1 MDMLKDRKGEKKKK
15 PVNFIIVSIILAVIF
30 WVVEGFIHG
39 VLFNKPDLLREIII
53 PEAHELWMRILVV
66 TVMILFGIFAQ
77 IFFRRYVHLSN
88 EYNISERKY
97 SELFKK
103 ATVAITI
110 VDTDG
115 MISDCNKSTEL
126 LTGFSRD
133 ELIGRPFDK
142 LLTLDTQDLPM
153 LKEKF
158 ELLARGREV
167 PPYELKIIR
176 KDGEQRWIDVANSLL
191 IQEGAVQGI
200 QVMATDITAMKTA
213 EMVRRKFEDE
223 KDLIL
228 SATRHLIVYYNKES
242 EIIWA
247 NRAVLETLEKDL
259 EDIVGRRCQVVWLHS
274 EEMCADCPVKK
285 ALETNKVKY
294 GERRKSDGSWWSVSG
309 FPVRSNSGDNIGVVE
324 VTRDITA
331 QKKVAQDIKTSEIR
345 LRTAM
350 DSLPFDFFMIDKKG
364 QYVMQNASCRE
375 KWGDIVGKRP
385 ADIADNEETCR
396 LWEENNRRAFAGETV
411 HGEVSFAL
419 RDKQLH
425 CYNIITPIWD
435 EGKVQNILGINID
448 ITDLKEAEAALQHR
462 LAYEKVLATISTR
475 FINIAT
481 SDIDSGI
488 EHALEELGK
497 YLKVDRSY
505 VFQLNDDRTRFSN
518 THEWCEYN
526 VPSQK
531 ADLQDMPLDFF
542 PWTISQLMDGK
553 TILVQRIEDLPKE
566 AEKLKNV
573 LLSGDIRSMITVPM
587 YLGGVVMGFMG
598 CDAVRKKRTWTDDT
612 ESMLITVS
620 GMFAN
625 ALERKQ
631 VDIALRQSEVLFRQ
645 FFENEPE
652 YCYMVSPDGR
662 ILNVNNAALKALGY
676 KKDELVHKPID
687 TIYAPEAKD
696 KMKQVFKEWKKT
708 GQVRDEELLI
718 ITKTGEK
725 RTVLLSA
732 DMVRKMDGTIS
743 HSVSVQRDITERKIA
758 EEELRME
765 KEFTDNAINAQIDTF
780 FVFNPNTGEAVRWN
794 ANFREVAGYSD
805 EEIERMKAPDSY
817 YDKKDLH
824 RSAEAVANVM
834 KTGST
839 TVEMSLI
846 TKSGKR
852 IPFEYRASLIKGRNQ
867 ESLIISIGRDIT
879 ERKKA
884 EEALRESEER
894 FKGFFERSQIGMG
907 IYDENGCLIDINPAC
922 LDIFGIPSKSEV
934 KGFELFK
941 DPNITKERLTRL
953 KGGNI
958 IRYEAIFD
966 FELVKK
972 NNLYN
977 TKRSGTIWT
986 NVVITPV
993 LKEGLKKPIGYVGQV
1008 YDITERKK
1016 AEAALHESEKRYRD
1030 MTNLLPEG
1038 VYEIDMNGKFVYA
1051 NEKALELSGYSQQ
1064 DLSKGVEAV
1073 DVFIPDDRERVR
1085 TNIQRILKGKDIG
1098 PKEYTALR
1106 KDGSSYPVLIHST
1119 AIIRDGKAVG
1129 LRGIMVDITERKSA
1143 EKALKESED
1152 KYRSLFELAPEAMV
1166 LMALDGTI
1174 LDCNGIAAQLV
1185 NMSREK
1191 LVGKSLKDSDL
1202 TPRENVKDYWKLF
1215 KKIVRGEEKGPFEIA
1230 VRLPSRGTVLYE
1242 VYPTL
1247 QYKDEMVYAVQIL
1260 LRDVTAAKELQNV
1273 LKNSATQWT
1282 TTFDAIGDAVCML
1295 NAKGEIIRC
1304 NAAMLRLCDKSYKK
1318 IIGKKC
1324 CVSIHNRSNPRKDCP
1339 LKKMKKK
1346 KARVTEIIQTDNG
1359 RWLSSTADPI
1369 FHENKKLAGVVLIV
1383 SDITEQKR
1391 LESELLK
1398 AQKLESL
1405 GILAGGIAH
1414 DFNNILLSIMGNIE
1428 ISKIYTEGKS
1438 DIHDRLSKAYNGLV
1452 RAKDL
1457 VQQLLTFS
1465 KGGAPV
1471 KKATSITDV
1480 IKDTTRFVLR
1490 GTKTHCEFNITGDI
1504 WPVEVDEGQI
1514 SQVINNII
1522 INAEQ
1527 AMPDGGRIEIHVENT
1542 SIYADNTLAIP
1553 KGEYVKISIRDHGI
1567 GIPQEN
1573 ITKIFD
1579 PYFTTKDKGS
1589 GLGLA
1594 TSYSIIKK
1602 HNGHIDVDTKKGKGT
1617 TFTIYLLASKNIPLP
1632 AEIQSE
1638 KQDMGQGRV
1647 LVMDDEAEIREVA
1660 SEMLRHC
1667 GYDVMVARDG
1677 DEAFKLYT
1685 KEKKAG
1691 NPFDVIILDLTVP
1704 GGMGGMKVMELL
1716 RKADPDV
1723 KVIVSSGYANDPLM
1737 AQYKKHGFKGAIGK
1751 PYRMKELSDVIARV
1765 MKKID

>member
-1 MDMLKDRKGEKKKK
+1 MDMLNDSKTKKKRK

-30 WVVEGFIHG
+30 WIVEGFIHG
-39 VLFNKPDLLREIII
+39 LLFNQPDLLREIII
-53 PEAHELWMRILVV
+53 PEAHELWMRVIVV
-66 TVMILFGIFAQ
+66 TIMILSGVFVHIFL
-77 IFFRRYVHLSN
+77 RRYASLSN
-88 EYNISERKY
+88 EFNISERKY

-110 VDTDG
+110 VDTNG
-115 MISDCNKSTEL
+115 RVVDCNRSTEL
-126 LTGFSRD
+126 LTGYRQE
-133 ELIGRPFDK
+133 ELIGKPFNE
-142 LLTLDTQDLPM
+142 LLTLDAQDLPI
-153 LKEKF
+153 LQEKL

-167 PPYELKIIR
+167 APYELRITR
-176 KDGEQRWIDVANSLL
+176 KDGEHRWIDVANSLL
-191 IQEGAVQGI
+191 IQGGVVQGI

-223 KDLIL
+223 KDLVL
-228 SATRHLIVYYNKES
+228 SATRHLIIYYNKES

-247 NRAVLETLEKDL
+247 NRAALETMEKDL
-259 EDIVGRRCQVVWLHS
+259 EDVVGRRCQVVWLHS

-285 ALETNKVKY
+285 TLETNETKF
-294 GERRKSDGSWWSVSG
+294 GERKKPDSSWWSISG
-309 FPVRSNSGDNIGVVE
+309 FPVRSDSGDIIGVVE
-324 VTRDITA
+324 VTRDITD
-331 QKKVAQDIKTSEIR
+331 QKKAAQDIKTSEIR

-350 DSLPFDFFMIDKKG
+350 DSLPFDFFMIDKRG
-364 QYVMQNASCRE
+364 HYVMQNVSCQE

-385 ADIADNEETCR
+385 ADIADNEETRR

-411 HGEVSFAL
+411 HGEVSFTL
-419 RDKQLH
+419 QNKRLH
-425 CYNIITPIWD
+425 CYNIITPIW
-435 EGKVQNILGINID
+435 EQGQVQNIIGVNID
-448 ITDLKEAEAALQHR
+448 ITDLKEAEEALQHR
-462 LAYEKVLATISTR
+462 LAFEKVLATISTR

-481 SDIDSGI
+481 SDIDGGI
-488 EHALEELGK
+488 EHALEGLGK

-526 VPSQK
+526 IPSQK
-531 ADLQDMPLDFF
+531 ADLQDMSLDVY
-542 PWTISQLMDGK
+542 PWAISQLKDGK
-553 TILVQRIEDLPKE
+553 TVLVKRIEDLPKE
-566 AEKLKNV
+566 ADGLREV
-573 LLSGDIRSMITVPM
+573 LLSGDIKSMITVPI
-587 YLGGVVMGFMG
+587 YLGGVVMGFVG
-598 CDAVRKKRTWTDDT
+598 CDAVRKERTWSDDT

-652 YCYMVSPDGR
+652 YCYMVSPDGM

-696 KMKQVFKEWKKT
+696 KIKQVFKEWKKT
-708 GQVRDEELLI
+708 GQVRDKELVI
-718 ITKTGEK
+718 VTKAGEK

-732 DMVRKMDGTIS
+732 DMVKKLDGTIS
-743 HSVSVQRDITERKIA
+743 HSISVQRDITDRKKA
-758 EEELRME
+758 EEDFRME

-780 FVFNPNTGEAVRWN
+780 FVFNPNTGKAVRWN
-794 ANFREVAGYSD
+794 VNFRRISGYSD
-805 EEIERMKAPDSY
+805 EEIGRMKAPDSY
-817 YDKKDLH
+817 YDKKDLQ
-824 RSAEAVANVM
+824 RAVEAATNVM
-834 KTGST
+834 KTGSA

-846 TKSGKR
+846 TKSGKKV
-852 IPFEYRASLIKGRNQ
+852 PFEYRASLIKGRNQ

-894 FKGFFERSQIGMG
+894 FEGFFEQSQIGMG
-907 IYDENGCLIDINPAC
+907 IYDENGSLLNINPAC

-941 DPNITKERLTRL
+941 DPNITKERIAKL
-953 KGGNI
+953 KAGNI

-972 NNLYN
+972 RNLYKTN
-977 TKRSGTIWT
+977 KSGMIWT

-1008 YDITERKK
+1008 YDVTERKR
-1016 AEAALHESEKRYRD
+1016 AEEALLESEEKYRD

-1038 VYEIDMNGKFVYA
+1038 VYEIDINGKFVYA
-1051 NEKALELSGYSQQ
+1051 NEKALELAGYSRK
-1064 DLSKGVEAV
+1064 DLDKGVNAM
-1073 DVFIPDDRERVR
+1073 DVFIPDDRKRVR
-1085 TNIQRILKGKDIG
+1085 TNMERILKGKDIG
-1098 PKEYTALR
+1098 PQEYTALR

-1119 AIIRDGKAVG
+1119 AILRDGKTIG
-1129 LRGIMVDITERKSA
+1129 LRGIMVDITERKYA

-1166 LMALDGTI
+1166 LLALDGTI
-1174 LDCNGIAAQLV
+1174 LDCNSIAAQLA
-1185 NMSREK
+1185 NRSREE
-1191 LVGKSLKDSDL
+1191 LIGNNLKDGDL
-1202 TPRENVKDYWKLF
+1202 IPSENIKDYWKLF
-1215 KKIVRGEEKGPFEIA
+1215 KKIEQGEETGPFEIA
-1230 VRLPSRGTVLYE
+1230 VKVPSRGTVLYE
-1242 VYPTL
+1242 VHPSI
-1247 QYKDEMVYAVQIL
+1247 QYKDDRVYAVQVM
-1260 LRDVTAAKELQNV
+1260 LRDITAAKELENV

-1295 NAKGEIIRC
+1295 DAKGEVIRC
-1304 NAAMLRLCDKSYKK
+1304 NASMLHLCDKSYRD

-1324 CVSIHNRSNPRKDCP
+1324 CMSIHNRRKPRKDCP
-1339 LKKMKKK
+1339 LSKMKKK
-1346 KARVTEIIQTDNG
+1346 KTRVTETIQTDTG

-1369 FHENKKLAGVVLIV
+1369 FDENKKLTGTVLIV

-1438 DIHDRLSKAYNGLV
+1438 DINDRLSKAYDGLV

-1465 KGGAPV
+1465 KGGAPI

-1490 GTKTHCEFNITGDI
+1490 GTKANCEFDIAGNI

-1527 AMPDGGRIEIHVENT
+1527 AMPEGGKIEIHVKNT
-1542 SIYADNTLAIP
+1542 DISADNTLAVP

-1567 GIPQEN
+1567 GIPEEH

-1602 HNGHIDVDTKKGKGT
+1602 HNGYIFADSKKGKGT
-1617 TFTIYLLASKNIPLP
+1617 TFTIYLQASKDIPLP
-1632 AEIQSE
+1632 AEAKSE
-1638 KQDMGQGRV
+1638 KQNMGQGRI
-1647 LVMDDEAEIREVA
+1647 LVMDDEAEIREIA
-1660 SEMLRHC
+1660 SEMLGHC

-1677 DEAFKLYT
+1677 DEAFQLYT
-1685 KEKKAG
+1685 KEKKTG
-1691 NPFDVIILDLTVP
+1691 RPFDVVILDLTVR

-1716 RKADPDV
+1716 KKADRKV

-1751 PYRMKELSDVIARV
+1751 PYRMKELCDVIARV
-1765 MKKID
+1765 MKKAD